1 MRQDFYW
8 SESME
13 LRKPEWLKLKI
24 QANQEKK
31 EVETLLNKL
40 SLHTVC
46 EEARCPN
53 LMECYSK
60 KTATFLILGKYCT
73 RHCLFCNV
81 EKGTPLPLE
90 EDEPWRVAQAV
101 AELGLKHAVVTSV
114 TRDDLSDG
122 GASQFGAVIRAI
134 RRLNEGTT
142 VEVLIPD
149 FQGSED
155 ALRIVVEAEP
165 EIINHN
171 IETVPRLYPEVRPGA
186 DYHRSLALLAQVK
199 TIKHKMLTKS
209 GVMVGLG
216 EKEKELIRVFEDLR
230 EVGCEILTMG
240 QYLAPSSKHYPVV
253 EYISPETFAHYK
265 AIGED
270 LGFSYVTAGPFVRSS
285 YLAAQVLQD

>member
-90 EDEPWRVAQAV
+90 EDEPWRVAKAV
-101 AELGLKHAVVTSV
+101 AELRLKHAVITSV
-114 TRDDLSDG
+114 TRDDLPDG

-149 FQGSED
+149 FQGSYD

-186 DYHRSLALLAQVK
+186 DYHRSLSLLGQVK

-216 EKEKELIRVFEDLR
+216 EKENELIRVFEDLR
-230 EVGCEILTMG
+230 KVGCEILTIG

-265 AIGED
+265 AIGEE
-270 LGFSYVTAGPFVRSS
+270 LGFSHVTAGPFVRSS
-285 YLAAQVLQD
+285 YLAAQVLQY

>member
-1 MRQDFYW
+1 
-8 SESME
+8 ME

-114 TRDDLSDG
+114 TRDDLPDG

-155 ALRIVVEAEP
+155 ALR
-165 EIINHN
+165 
-171 IETVPRLYPEVRPGA
+171 
-186 DYHRSLALLAQVK
+186 
-199 TIKHKMLTKS
+199 
-209 GVMVGLG
+209 
-216 EKEKELIRVFEDLR
+216 
-230 EVGCEILTMG
+230 
-240 QYLAPSSKHYPVV
+240 
-253 EYISPETFAHYK
+253 
-265 AIGED
+265 
-270 LGFSYVTAGPFVRSS
+270 
-285 YLAAQVLQD
+285 